1 MKRKG
6 ILLLSLDIAVLL
18 GFFLLD
24 NIAKYMI
31 DFFPECFFYSNFGV
45 QCTTCGATRC
55 FYYFFS
61 FDIKNAFFSNQYI
74 FALIVYAIIL
84 FVMLNLSLFRLD
96 FAKKASRAMTSPTAV
111 ISWAILF
118 VLFTAYRIFT

>member
-1 MKRKG
+1 MKRKS
-6 ILLLSLDIAVLL
+6 LLLISLDIVVLL
-18 GFFLLD
+18 GIFLLD

-61 FDIKNAFFSNQYI
+61 FDIKNAFLSNQYV
-74 FALIVYAIIL
+74 FSLIVYALML
-84 FVMLNLSLFRLD
+84 FVTLNLSLFRLG

-118 VLFTAYRIFT
+118 VLFTVYRIFT

>member
-31 DFFPECFFYSNFGV
+31 DYFPECFFYSHLGV

-61 FDIKNAFFSNQYI
+61 FDIKNAFLSNQYI

-84 FVMLNLSLFRLD
+84 FVMLNLSLFRLG
-96 FAKKASRAMTSPTAV
+96 FAKKASKAMLSPTAV

-118 VLFTAYRIFT
+118 VLFTVYRIFT